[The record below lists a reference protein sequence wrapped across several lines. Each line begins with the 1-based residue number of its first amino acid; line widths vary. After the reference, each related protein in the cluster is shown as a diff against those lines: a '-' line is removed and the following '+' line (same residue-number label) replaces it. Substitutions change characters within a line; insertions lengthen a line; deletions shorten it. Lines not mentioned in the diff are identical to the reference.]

1 MIQQVPK
8 QVNYYI
14 NFNANI
20 LKKQTFTIASHFF
33 LPLYLSASFG
43 GIHLRIQIG
52 KRLASEKV
60 IGLWVGVQSLIIW
73 RFAAVFSLIENSAA
87 FPFLL

>member
-1 MIQQVPK
+1 
-8 QVNYYI
+8 
-14 NFNANI
+14 
-20 LKKQTFTIASHFF
+20 
-33 LPLYLSASFG
+33 LSASFG

-73 RFAAVFSLIENSAA
+73 KLAAGFSIDL
-87 FPFLL
+87 